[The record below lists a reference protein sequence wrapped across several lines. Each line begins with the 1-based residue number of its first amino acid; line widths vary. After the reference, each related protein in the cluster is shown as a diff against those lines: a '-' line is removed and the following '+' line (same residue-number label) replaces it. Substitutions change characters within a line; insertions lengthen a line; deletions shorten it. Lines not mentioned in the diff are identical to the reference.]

1 MDLIEVAPQIQP
13 PVAKILDFQKF
24 RYGESKKERVAKR
37 HAREVE
43 LKEIWLSPRIATHD
57 LEVRLKRAEEF
68 LKRGDKVKLTVKF
81 KGRELA
87 HPETGHNVLNQAF
100 AYFDSSIEIERE
112 VKFEGRNLTTIIGAT
127 KLTPKQ
133 KEENN
138 EEDKTKN

>member
-43 LKEIWLSPRIATHD
+43 LKEVWLSPRIASHD
-57 LEVRLKRAEEF
+57 IEVRLKRAEGF

-87 HPETGHNVLNQAF
+87 HPETGHNVLNKAF
-100 AYFDSSIEIERE
+100 AYFGSSIDIERE

-127 KLTPKQ
+127 KPKQ
-133 KEENN
+133 KEENH